1 MIRIKIVLSKFQSLA
16 TLLPYM
22 NAYKNKIEN
31 EDEKMEFL
39 NIGSELGLF
48 KNQTT
53 DKDWEELNFVS
64 SMDRKLHGGDI
75 DLGIISPPPSC
86 CLLLNKFQGHC

>member
-1 MIRIKIVLSKFQSLA
+1 
-16 TLLPYM
+16 M
-22 NAYKNKIEN
+22 NAYKNKLEN

-53 DKDWEELNFVS
+53 DKDWEELNFVT

-75 DLGIISPPPSC
+75 DLGESFIRFYLVVFTNFERLPLIRIF
-86 CLLLNKFQGHC
+86 LFQICMI